1 MPAMIGD
8 RKSDT
13 VRRRGPC
20 RTASFLAVAAL
31 GLAAAGCASSP
42 GGSGGPVPTPA
53 ATGDLVSAQPTSLGT
68 ILVDG
73 TGRTVYNFAND
84 TNGVS
89 TCTDAACTANW
100 PFVPA
105 PAALPAS
112 LPGVTSALDSTTRP
126 DGARQLTVAGHPV
139 YTFAG
144 DSLPGQT
151 NGQGQTLNGGVWTV
165 VSPAGAPITNA
176 TRAGAPQGSTGG
188 GVY

>member
-1 MPAMIGD
+1 MIGD
-8 RKSDT
+8 SKPDT
-13 VRRRGPC
+13 VRRGP
-20 RTASFLAVAAL
+20 RRAAL
-31 GLAAAGCASSP
+31 SLAAAALALAAAGCASSS
-42 GGSGGPVPTPA
+42 GGSAGPVPVPA

-73 TGRTVYNFAND
+73 TGRTVYDFAND

-89 TCTDAACTANW
+89 TCEDAACTANW

-105 PAALPAS
+105 PSALPAS
-112 LPGVTSALDSTTRP
+112 LPGVAGALGSTSRQ
-126 DGARQLTVAGHPV
+126 DGTRQLTVAGHPV

-176 TRAGAPQGSTGG
+176 TRAGAPRGSTGG
-188 GVY
+188 GIY

>member
-1 MPAMIGD
+1 MTGD
-8 RKSDT
+8 GKSDAI
-13 VRRRGPC
+13 RRGP
-20 RTASFLAVAAL
+20 RRAAL
-31 GLAAAGCASSP
+31 SLAAAALAVSVAGCGTSFGDSA
-42 GGSGGPVPTPA
+42 GPAPVPA
-53 ATGDLVSAQPTSLGT
+53 ATGDPVSAQPTSLGT

-73 TGRTVYNFAND
+73 TGRTVYDFAND

-89 TCTDAACTANW
+89 TCEDAACTANW

-105 PAALPAS
+105 PSALPAS
-112 LPGVTSALDSTTRP
+112 LPGVAGALGSTSRQ
-126 DGARQLTVAGHPV
+126 DGTRQLTVAGHPV

-176 TRAGAPQGSTGG
+176 TRAGAPRGSTGG
-188 GVY
+188 GIY